1 MSANPFKLPTAGFS
15 LEIDGRMKTEFA
27 TKEGAERGAIELKQ
41 RFPTLQVRI
50 FDAATQTRE
59 EVRI

>member
-1 MSANPFKLPTAGFS
+1 MSANSFKLPTTGFS

-59 EVRI
+59 EIRI